1 MTIVVG
7 DVRPGKC
14 FTARGSG
21 AVRRVLG
28 VRDGAVSFE
37 VRRGKGIRTDW
48 TGKSQ
53 LPIAEFLGEVDREV
67 GSDYGHA

>member
-1 MTIVVG
+1 M
-7 DVRPGKC
+7 
-14 FTARGSG
+14 
-21 AVRRVLG
+21 RRVLG

-37 VRRGKGIRTDW
+37 VRRGKGVRTDW